1 MQEALKGP
9 KQDPPLEAISPNAAE
24 AALRV
29 VQSLF
34 LRASWMLVIAADRIF
49 CDGAPPA

>member
-1 MQEALKGP
+1 MQEDLKEL
-9 KQDPPLEAISPNAAE
+9 KKDPLLEAISPSDKE

-29 VQSLF
+29 AQSLF
-34 LRASWMLVIAADRIF
+34 FRASWMLLIAADNVL

>member
-1 MQEALKGP
+1 MQEALKEL
-9 KQDPPLEAISPNAAE
+9 KKDPPLEAISPRDKE

-34 LRASWMLVIAADRIF
+34 LRASWMLLIAADKIT